1 MKEKALCVVSFGTSV
16 PGAEAAI
23 ANIETALRGACPER
37 EFRRAFTSRII
48 CRKLARE
55 GRPVQSPEE
64 ALEELAAAGIRDVL
78 VQPTHLTPGEEYEKL
93 WCIASAYADRFETLR
108 VSAPLIAGAQDLLA
122 MTDAIL
128 AHCATE
134 ADEALLLMGHGTGH
148 IANMI
153 YPALQTALRLRGAE
167 SVFIGTVEGWPELED
182 CLAQLERGPWKKVL
196 LAPLMLVAGD
206 HAMNDMAGDAPDSW
220 KSRLEAAGFAVRC
233 RLEGIGMWDEVAAL
247 YLRHLT
253 DAEEVMER

>member
-23 ANIETALRGACPER
+23 TTIEAALRNACPER

-64 ALEELAAAGIRDVL
+64 ALEELAAGGVRDVL

-93 WCIASAYADRFETLR
+93 CRIASAYAGRFDTLR
-108 VSAPLIAGAQDLLA
+108 IAAPLIAGAQDLLA
-122 MTDAIL
+122 VTDAVL
-128 AHCATE
+128 AHCMPE

-153 YPALQTALRLRGAE
+153 YPALQTALRLRGEARAF
-167 SVFIGTVEGWPELED
+167 VGTVEGWPALED
-182 CLAQLERGPWKKVL
+182 CLAQLQRGPWKKVL

-220 KSRLEAAGFAVRC
+220 KSRLESAGFAVRC

-247 YLRHLT
+247 YRRHLT
-253 DAEEVMER
+253 DAGEN